1 MGCRCDTPLCPS
13 VTAYVP
19 SRPVPSRPVPSR
31 PVPPVPHQAEVLVAE
46 ILDVH
51 PQYVNAVYQLPE
63 ADRLGNQN
71 DCLVYPIHFA
81 NEFLL

>member
-13 VTAYVP
+13 VTAY
-19 SRPVPSRPVPSR
+19 VPSR